1 MFSSVFSHLSA
12 FCSSGNLSQFYA
24 VFWCQNT
31 CVFISKTVKKQNF
44 NIAIYCQQLT
54 TIQITFTFLFLI
66 YSKFMLKQKNTPDE
80 SIWHCSFAHAGKLT
94 LAQNDS
100 WLITF
105 SVLTSCSSCNSTRAR
120 SWQFQNFAYLITK
133 QSIGPVSRPFSNH
146 FFPPCLKWKASWHM
160 SLSNSGQFL
169 L

>member
-1 MFSSVFSHLSA
+1 MFSSVFSRLSA
-12 FCSSGNLSQFYA
+12 FCSSGNLSQFCA
-24 VFWCQNT
+24 VFWSQNT
-31 CVFISKTVKKQNF
+31 CIYIKNSKKAKFQY
-44 NIAIYCQQLT
+44 IAIYQLT

-66 YSKFMLKQKNTPDE
+66 YSKFMLQQKNTPDE

-120 SWQFQNFAYLITK
+120 TWQFQNFAYLITK

>member
-1 MFSSVFSHLSA
+1 MLSVRQETFHSFTLC
-12 FCSSGNLSQFYA
+12 FE
-24 VFWCQNT
+24 VKT
-31 CVFISKTVKKQNF
+31 RVFISKTVKKQNF
-44 NIAIYCQQLT
+44 NIAIYQLT

-66 YSKFMLKQKNTPDE
+66 YSKFMLQQKNTPDE

-120 SWQFQNFAYLITK
+120 TWQFQNFAYLITK

-146 FFPPCLKWKASWHM
+146 FFPPCLKRKASWHM

>member
-1 MFSSVFSHLSA
+1 MLSVRQETFHSFALC
-12 FCSSGNLSQFYA
+12 FE
-24 VFWCQNT
+24 VKT
-31 CVFISKTVKKQNF
+31 RVFISKTVKKQNF
-44 NIAIYCQQLT
+44 NIAIYQLT

-66 YSKFMLKQKNTPDE
+66 YSKFMLQQKNTPDE
-80 SIWHCSFAHAGKLT
+80 SIWHCLFAHVGKLT

-120 SWQFQNFAYLITK
+120 TWQFQNFAYLITK

-146 FFPPCLKWKASWHM
+146 FFPPCLK
-160 SLSNSGQFL
+160 
-169 L
+169 